1 MRELGAL
8 VRLSS
13 RRLAELLGMR
23 SARAYAIGLGLS
35 FAALVLLTAPSA
47 QTSTLDALLTQ
58 ALKSASWLVG
68 GLSALSAARDLAERD
83 RRDGIA
89 VLAGGRGHDDRA
101 LELARALAA
110 SLRIAVAVALPVV
123 GLVWLSCASAGRSG
137 PVAWAIAWT
146 CFAALYSA
154 SLGLTLG
161 VLARG
166 AALLSHRHGRL
177 VLLGVVV
184 VPELLRQSWPALPT
198 LAAAFGWALERGAE
212 LGKVL
217 A

>member
-1 MRELGAL
+1 MRDIVPLI
-8 VRLSS
+8 RLSS

-83 RRDGIA
+83 RREGIS
-89 VLAGGRGHDDRA
+89 VLAGGLGHDDRT
-101 LELARALAA
+101 LEVARAVAA
-110 SLRIAVAVALPVV
+110 SLRIAVAIAVPVV
-123 GLVWLSCASAGRSG
+123 GLVWLSCASAGRAG
-137 PVAWAIAWT
+137 PVAWAVAWT
-146 CFAALYSA
+146 CFALVYSA

-161 VLARG
+161 ALARG

-177 VLLGVVV
+177 VLLGVVF
-184 VPELLRQSWPALPT
+184 VPELLRQTWPSLPT
-198 LAAAFGWALERGAE
+198 VAAAFGWALERGAE
-212 LGKVL
+212 LGKSL